1 MVISIGSGGEC
12 SSVEAFSAGTFHLHS
27 VAGRPVAAI
36 HIAQDVERTSVVIL
50 EVGGYIGCTF
60 TLIGHG
66 TRLVQGT
73 AIVGHLV
80 LCHVGGPHVGRRF
93 SSDLCCG
100 IDSSGQRASLGVA
113 SLVIDR
119 QLSVID
125 SDNGSH
131 HGHVTSY
138 LLIELDGLLAR
149 LVVAETVISV
159 TGYTVEAQSGEL
171 VIVSALKS
179 SDDSIAIVDGDAIG
193 ILGGILVLFQS
204 ISITALTYV
213 FITSA
218 LQRLGGS
225 IVSEINVFVGLY
237 FTISDSDLNDII

>member
-1 MVISIGSGGEC
+1 MTYHSSHRQALRISDDLGSGQHAC
-12 SSVEAFSAGTFHLHS
+12 SNDNLLRCGAALDGNGSIFISRASALVGHGHGLAAFSHG
-27 VAGRPVAAI
+27 
-36 HIAQDVERTSVVIL
+36 
-50 EVGGYIGCTF
+50 
-60 TLIGHG
+60 IGHRDG
-66 TRLVQGT
+66 GGLNGELSSIL
-73 AIVGHLV
+73 AGYGHGHV
-80 LCHVGGPHVGRRF
+80 LGQVLTGNGEGA
-93 SSDLCCG
+93 
-100 IDSSGQRASLGVA
+100 SGLGA
-113 SLVIDR
+113 HFKGLGADA
-119 QLSVID
+119 QLGND
-125 SDNGSH
+125 
-131 HGHVTSY
+131 GHVTSY